1 MVLIN
6 GSNFMDGVNTLL
18 LGYYLGVSILS
29 LIVLNKFGSELN
41 IINFQI
47 IITILFILF
56 YLIFLIN
63 YFLVIVELIQ
73 FHF

>member
-6 GSNFMDGVNTLL
+6 GSNFIDGVNTLL
-18 LGYYLGVSILS
+18 LGYYLGVSIIS

-41 IINFQI
+41 IINLQVI
-47 IITILFILF
+47 IILLFLLF
-56 YLIFLIN
+56 LFNFLIN
-63 YFLVIVELIQ
+63 YFLEMVELTQ

>member
-29 LIVLNKFGSELN
+29 LIVLNKYGSKLD
-41 IINFQI
+41 IINFNI
-47 IITILFILF
+47 IIIILFILF

-63 YFLVIVELIQ
+63 YFQVIVELT
-73 FHF
+73 